1 MPNRRIDPRA
11 KSSRPPAGHALPD
24 TKPVERPGGLTS
36 CDHFS
41 AKSFPEEPQAGGGP
55 GGALGPKPEGN

>member
-24 TKPVERPGGLTS
+24 TKPVERLGDPTS
-36 CDHFS
+36 YDQFS
-41 AKSFPEEPQAGGGP
+41 AKSFPEEPPAGGGP
-55 GGALGPKPEGN
+55 GGALGPKPEGS